1 MYVKNKKNHVLK
13 MVRFSSQKWRSHL
26 NRALIPTRSQKVAGL
41 TLGFNQCIWKLY
53 DLLCFTGDSSQ
64 ELDPLV
70 TSFKLETM
78 CSPTLQACQTEETEI
93 KEISM
98 ARESPSYQTAETTD
112 THRDE
117 SSSAA
122 KVSSSTQAGKHLH
135 VIFAFIGLI
144 CSTGTSSIVN
154 YLL

>member
-1 MYVKNKKNHVLK
+1 M
-13 MVRFSSQKWRSHL
+13 
-26 NRALIPTRSQKVAGL
+26 
-41 TLGFNQCIWKLY
+41 
-53 DLLCFTGDSSQ
+53 
-64 ELDPLV
+64 DPLV

-78 CSPTLQACQTEETEI
+78 CSPTLQACQTGETEI

-122 KVSSSTQAGKHLH
+122 KGSSSTQAGKHLH

-154 YLL
+154 HLL

>member
-1 MYVKNKKNHVLK
+1 M
-13 MVRFSSQKWRSHL
+13 
-26 NRALIPTRSQKVAGL
+26 
-41 TLGFNQCIWKLY
+41 
-53 DLLCFTGDSSQ
+53 
-64 ELDPLV
+64 DPLV

-135 VIFAFIGLI
+135 VIIAFIGLI

-154 YLL
+154 HYCSQIYFKTELILMTQSCHVKSLTKVIV